1 MEVFIA
7 QLISGIKLG
16 SLYAVV
22 VICYN
27 LLILVTGV
35 LHLGYASLLVLS
47 MYAAWYVLGI
57 TNNNIALG
65 IIAAVVTGTLIGGI
79 TAPLF
84 LPFIKRR
91 AMLEALVISL
101 ALGIISEDIMSH
113 WLNLGQPIPFP
124 PSLQMEGSSIR
135 FGLTVVRLGEV
146 VTLAAS
152 IVIVFAFLYFLNKTK
167 QGRILRA
174 VAQDTEVARF
184 LGISVS
190 KTAVFSFALAG
201 LLGGITAILFAMSTG
216 TASPDLGDSLSIKAL
231 AVLFLASIGNLK
243 GGLICAIILG
253 VIESMAMAYLPGDW
267 TNAIAFSVVVV
278 ILLFKP
284 EGLFG
289 EQH

>member
-47 MYAAWYVLGI
+47 MYAAWYVLGM
-57 TNNNIALG
+57 TGNNIALG
-65 IIAAVVTGTLIGGI
+65 IIAAVVSGTLIGGI

-124 PSLQMEGSSIR
+124 ASLQMEGSSIR
-135 FGLTVVRLGEV
+135 FGLTVIRLGEV

-231 AVLFLASIGNLK
+231 AVLFLASIGNLR

-253 VIESMAMAYLPGDW
+253 VIESLAMAYLPGDW

-284 EGLFG
+284 AGLFG

>member
-1 MEVFIA
+1 VEVFIA

>member
-47 MYAAWYVLGI
+47 MYAAWYVLGL
-57 TNNNIALG
+57 TGDNIALG
-65 IIAAVVTGTLIGGI
+65 IIAAVVSGTLIGGI

-124 PSLQMEGSSIR
+124 PSLLMEGSSIR
-135 FGLTVVRLGEV
+135 FGLTVIRLGEV

-167 QGRILRA
+167 QGRVLRA

-184 LGISVS
+184 LGY
-190 KTAVFSFALAG
+190 LG
-201 LLGGITAILFAMSTG
+201 LEDSRLQLCSGRPTGGHH
-216 TASPDLGDSLSIKAL
+216 
-231 AVLFLASIGNLK
+231 GNLVRHVY
-243 GGLICAIILG
+243 GHRIARSRRQPFHQGPRG
-253 VIESMAMAYLPGDW
+253 VIPREHREP
-267 TNAIAFSVVVV
+267 
-278 ILLFKP
+278 
-284 EGLFG
+284 
-289 EQH
+289 

>member
-1 MEVFIA
+1 VEVFVA

-47 MYAAWYVLGI
+47 MYAAWFVLNA
-57 TNNNIALG
+57 TNNNLILSILAS
-65 IIAAVVTGTLIGGI
+65 IISGTVIGAV
-79 TAPLF
+79 TAPVF
-84 LPFIKRR
+84 LPFIRRR
-91 AMLEALVISL
+91 AVLEALVISL
-101 ALGIISEDIMSH
+101 ALGIISADIMSH
-113 WLNLGQPIPFP
+113 WFNLGLPIAFP
-124 PSLQMEGSSIR
+124 PTLQMEGTSIKW
-135 FGLTVVRLGEV
+135 GLIIIRMGEL
-146 VTLAAS
+146 VTLFVS
-152 IVIVFAFLYFLNKTK
+152 IIIVFAFLFFLNKTK
-167 QGRILRA
+167 RGRMLRA
-174 VAQDTEVARF
+174 VAQDTEVARI

-201 LLGGITAILFAMSTG
+201 LMGGLTAILFAMSTG
-216 TASPDLGDSLSIKAL
+216 TGSPSLGDSLSIKAL

-253 VIESMAMAYLPGDW
+253 VVESLSMGYLPGDW

>member
-1 MEVFIA
+1 LEVFIA

-27 LLILVTGV
+27 LLILVTGI

-47 MYAAWYVLGI
+47 MYAAWFVLNA
-57 TNNNIALG
+57 TNNNLILG
-65 IIAAVVTGTLIGGI
+65 ISAGIVSGIVIGTV

-91 AMLEALVISL
+91 AILEALVISL
-101 ALGIISEDIMSH
+101 ALGIISGDVMSH
-113 WLNLGQPIPFP
+113 WFNLGLPIAFP
-124 PSLQMEGSSIR
+124 SSLQMEGT
-135 FGLTVVRLGEV
+135 TV
-146 VTLAAS
+146 AS
-152 IVIVFAFLYFLNKTK
+152 IIIVFAFLYFLNRTK
-167 QGRILRA
+167 RGRILRA
-174 VAQDTEVARF
+174 VAQDTEVARI
-184 LGISVS
+184 LGISVT
-190 KTAVFSFALAG
+190 KTAIFSFALAG
-201 LLGGITAILFAMSTG
+201 LLGGLTAILFAMSTG
-216 TASPDLGDSLSIKAL
+216 TASSILGDSLVIKAL
-231 AVLFLASIGNLK
+231 AVLFLASIGNLR
-243 GGLICAIILG
+243 GGLICALILG
-253 VIESMAMAYLPGDW
+253 VVESLAMGYLPGDW